1 MLAAMAATVASSA
14 FAQLRNPPA
23 PVRNG
28 DWIAAVVNQ
37 ELVTAGEVERRL
49 ERAQAEAARAGARAP
64 DEAELRKQV
73 FDSLI
78 DERVIVTAARDSG
91 MKVDEPDIDRAVQ
104 TIAAQNQLTLEVL
117 RQRLA
122 AEGLDFVRFRA
133 NLRDQIMMERMR
145 EREVYQRIRINE
157 DDVDKALAERRLQQ
171 QAEAPVNVA
180 QILVTMRTST
190 LVFRIRGT
198 PPSEEFRYVTS
209 SPELI
214 ARAREQLRLPEAQ
227 RFLFASGGIAAGHG
241 GHNQPWRWHFTDLAL
256 VEVAIEL
263 CDGRPTLVEADLD
276 YWLSTVRR
284 FCPWGSYVYA
294 VLP

>member
-1 MLAAMAATVASSA
+1 MKSPGFDSRRWRLLLAVVAALLAACGGSE
-14 FAQLRNPPA
+14 PP
-23 PVRNG
+23 
-28 DWIAAVVNQ
+28 
-37 ELVTAGEVERRL
+37 
-49 ERAQAEAARAGARAP
+49 
-64 DEAELRKQV
+64 
-73 FDSLI
+73 
-78 DERVIVTAARDSG
+78 
-91 MKVDEPDIDRAVQ
+91 Q
-104 TIAAQNQLTLEVL
+104 TT
-117 RQRLA
+117 
-122 AEGLDFVRFRA
+122 
-133 NLRDQIMMERMR
+133 
-145 EREVYQRIRINE
+145 
-157 DDVDKALAERRLQQ
+157 
-171 QAEAPVNVA
+171 
-180 QILVTMRTST
+180 TST

-227 RFLFASGGIAAGHG
+227 RFLFASGGIAAGDG

-263 CDGRPTLVEADLD
+263 CDGRPTLVEADLA